1 MLAWSIEK
9 GPYCLQYKSHTMMKA
24 QVLADFIVECSF
36 IEEDLGELNQSIEK
50 NEEWVKGEDEDSHKY
65 HWALH
70 IDGATRPS

>member
-1 MLAWSIEK
+1 
-9 GPYCLQYKSHTMMKA
+9 MKA

-65 HWALH
+65 HWTLH